1 MSTVPEVIVA
11 NHMGLPC
18 CAISVL
24 TDDCDPD
31 DLKPTNLKEI
41 VEMAGKAERK
51 LTDLYITLISKI

>member
-11 NHMGLPC
+11 NHMSLPC

-31 DLKPTNLKEI
+31 NLNPVSLEEI
-41 VEMAGKAERK
+41 IHTAGQAEPM
-51 LTDLYITLISKI
+51 LTTLFINLINQL

>member
-1 MSTVPEVIVA
+1 MSTAPEVLVA

-31 DLKPTNLKEI
+31 NLKPAVILEI
-41 VEMAGKAERK
+41 IKIAGKAEAK
-51 LTDLYITLISKI
+51 LTQLYVGLIGKL